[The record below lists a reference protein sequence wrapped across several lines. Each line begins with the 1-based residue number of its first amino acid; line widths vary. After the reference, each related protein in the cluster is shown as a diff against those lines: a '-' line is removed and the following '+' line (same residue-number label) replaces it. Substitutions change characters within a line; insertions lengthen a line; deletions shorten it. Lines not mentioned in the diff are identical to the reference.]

1 MKQNK
6 LLLINELVIKAYD
19 ITLECLECT
28 NSENVELT
36 LKKLDER
43 ERIINAITHLSKD
56 PEVQNHSEFTNQ
68 VYQVINKIHEED
80 QKILEKLASL
90 KSKLHFEIAKVFKT
104 KENFKG
110 YNLNSIK

>member
-6 LLLINELVIKAYD
+6 LLLINDLVIKAYD
-19 ITLECLECT
+19 ITLDCLEYT
-28 NSENVELT
+28 NNEEVELT

-43 ERIINAITHLSKD
+43 ERIINAITMLSED
-56 PEVQNHSEFTNQ
+56 QQVRENTEFTTQ
-68 VYQVINKIHEED
+68 VNQVINKIHEQD

-90 KSKLHFEIAKVFKT
+90 KGKLHFEIAKVFKT

-110 YNLNSIK
+110 YNLNSTK